1 MPGRSTLLPNGLLH
15 VSVSELFTLLLSNSD
30 DFCVH
35 IRPTILL
42 VFLIIEGKEGAPP
55 TIYTRQVLLGDP
67 RLGNWAK
74 RVGLNMDCVWVGPD
88 PHWELWGGAGGG
100 DLLPTPGQRSRASQ
114 ATEHMERGPKWKEAA
129 WDPSGLLSLACL
141 FLSTG
146 NIWSLGCP
154 RALRSL

>member
-74 RVGLNMDCVWVGPD
+74 RVGLNVDCVWVGPD
-88 PHWELWGGAGGG
+88 PHWELWGGAGGIFS
-100 DLLPTPGQRSRASQ
+100 LPLDREAEQVKPQSTWNVAQSGKRLPGIPVA
-114 ATEHMERGPKWKEAA
+114 
-129 WDPSGLLSLACL
+129 
-141 FLSTG
+141 F
-146 NIWSLGCP
+146 CP
-154 RALRSL
+154 WPVFS